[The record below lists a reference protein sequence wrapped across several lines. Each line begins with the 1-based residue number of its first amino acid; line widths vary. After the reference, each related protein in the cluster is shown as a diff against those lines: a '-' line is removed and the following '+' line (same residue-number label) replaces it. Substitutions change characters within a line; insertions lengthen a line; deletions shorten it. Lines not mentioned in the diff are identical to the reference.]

1 MPLDPITVMALI
13 TLIERLLELT
23 INQGLASPSEKTQLE
38 NMRKEAKRIHDSIQ
52 EKEYELDK

>member
-1 MPLDPITVMALI
+1 MPLDPITIIALI

-23 INQGLASPSEKTQLE
+23 INQGLASPSERTQLE

-52 EKEYELDK
+52 ETQYDVD